1 MCDRES
7 DITNGDCVW
16 LFIMQNDPDDPFL
29 VEIVKGEKVQNVIKV
44 GGEKYFHEF
53 IDLST
58 DIITEYNHQ
67 GFLN

>member
-1 MCDRES
+1 MIR
-7 DITNGDCVW
+7 
-16 LFIMQNDPDDPFL
+16 FL
-29 VEIVKGEKVQNVIKV
+29 LKIIKGEKVQNVIKV
-44 GGEKYFHEF
+44 KKKYFYEF

>member
-29 VEIVKGEKVQNVIKV
+29 VENCKMRKGSECHKSGKKV
-44 GGEKYFHEF
+44 F
-53 IDLST
+53 S
-58 DIITEYNHQ
+58 
-67 GFLN
+67 